1 VDCTQSVNVPIVV
14 GDQHMAALASEFG
27 RAKATAEQQVY
38 EEALRAA
45 MDPHSPQRL
54 PRANNPARPPPNA
67 APRAPRPNTAGGLE
81 PPLPSPENAAPE
93 TPVTLEPLDGLPPLD
108 SELAL
113 PRAMWPDY
121 PCNELGGL
129 GWRVLLL
136 AASPAAA
143 TVRFIHARSWSGRRY
158 KDTQVQTSALML
170 IKPLN
175 TLDQQG
181 P

>member
-1 VDCTQSVNVPIVV
+1 
-14 GDQHMAALASEFG
+14 
-27 RAKATAEQQVY
+27 
-38 EEALRAA
+38 

-54 PRANNPARPPPNA
+54 EAPRKQPRAATSECSSPSTTAEHRGRSAPPAKPGER
-67 APRAPRPNTAGGLE
+67 
-81 PPLPSPENAAPE
+81 SVAAPE

-143 TVRFIHARSWSGRRY
+143 TVRFIRARSRSGRCY
-158 KDTQVQTSALML
+158 EDTQVQTSALML